1 MATRALYVCALTFI
15 VLLFGPLLLGHAH
28 AETLPEECPG
38 MSESECDKLKREY
51 NKLQDEIAGWEKVL
65 AETRQKKGTLQGDVS
80 LLNAQIKQAEAQ
92 IKAKS
97 LAITK
102 LGSEITK
109 RTARI
114 GELESHIGAGLDS
127 LAALIRRQ
135 NQVDDLDIVEVV
147 LATDNAFALFEDVDD
162 LLSVQVGLHQQFAEL
177 RGVKAETESER
188 KVLAARQNAEL
199 DARAVVETKKEE
211 VARNEAEK
219 KTLLAYATTEETAYS
234 QVLADRQAQA
244 AAIRA
249 RLFPL
254 KDSASIQFGEA
265 VQYAQST
272 SVKTGVRPSMV
283 LAILSQESGFGTNIG
298 NCLVTDL
305 TTGDGKGKNT
315 GTPFSGVMKA
325 PRDTV
330 PFERITKALGK
341 DWQTTPI
348 SCPQPG
354 GYGGAMGPTQFIPST
369 WELFESRLKSAL
381 AVAATNP
388 WNAGHAIMAMGL
400 YLADVGAS
408 GQTYTA
414 ERNAACSY
422 YSGRACP
429 NTGSAVDRYGDSVVA
444 KANAYQRDIDF
455 LKDN

>member
-1 MATRALYVCALTFI
+1 MKTRVLYVCALTFL
-15 VLLFGPLLLGHAH
+15 VFLFGPLLLGPAH
-28 AETLPEECPG
+28 AEELPDECPG
-38 MSESECDKLKREY
+38 MSQSDCDKLKSEY
-51 NKLQDEIAGWEKVL
+51 NKLQDEIAGLEKDV
-65 AETRQKKGTLQGDVS
+65 AAARAKKGTLQGDVT

-92 IKAKS
+92 IKSKN

-102 LGSEITK
+102 LGSEISK
-109 RTARI
+109 RTSRI

-135 NQVDDLDIVEVV
+135 NQVDDLDLVEVA
-147 LATDNAFALFEDVDD
+147 LATENAFALFEDVDD
-162 LLSVQVGLHQQFAEL
+162 MLSVQIGLHKQFAEL

-188 KVLAARQNAEL
+188 KTLAARQDAEL
-199 DARAVVETKKEE
+199 DARAVVETAKQQ
-211 VARNEAEK
+211 VARDEAEK
-219 KTLLAYATTEETAYS
+219 KNLLAYATTEEAAYS
-234 QVLADRQAQA
+234 QVLAERQAQA

-265 VQYAQST
+265 VKFAQST
-272 SVKTGVRPSMV
+272 SIKTGVRPAMV
-283 LAILSQESGFGTNIG
+283 LAILSQESGFGTNVG

-305 TTGDGKGKNT
+305 VTGDGKGKNT

-369 WELFESRLKSAL
+369 WELFESRLKSTL
-381 AVAATNP
+381 GVAATNP
-388 WNAGHAIMAMGL
+388 WNAEHAIMAMGI
-400 YLADVGAS
+400 YLADVGAA

-429 NTGSAVDRYGDSVVA
+429 NTGGAVDTYGNSVVA
-444 KANAYQRDIDF
+444 KANAYQREIDF

>member
-1 MATRALYVCALTFI
+1 MCALTFL

-28 AETLPEECPG
+28 AEELPDECPG
-38 MSESECDKLKREY
+38 MSQSECNTLKDQY

-65 AETRQKKGTLQGDVS
+65 AETRAKKGTLQGDVS

-114 GELESHIGAGLDS
+114 GELESHIGAGLNS

-135 NQVDDLDIVEVV
+135 NQVDDLDLVEVA

-162 LLSVQVGLHQQFAEL
+162 MLSVQIGLHQQFAEL

-188 KVLAARQNAEL
+188 KVLAARQDAEL
-199 DARAVVETKKEE
+199 DARAVVETAKQK
-211 VARNEAEK
+211 VAIDEAEK
-219 KTLLAYATTEETAYS
+219 KNLLALATSEESSYS

-254 KDSASIQFGEA
+254 RDTEGVGFGDA
-265 VQYAQST
+265 VEYARQA
-272 SVKTGVRPSMV
+272 SVKTGVRPALI
-283 LAILSQESGFGTNIG
+283 LAILSQESDLGKNVG
-298 NCLVTDL
+298 NCYVTDKA
-305 TTGDGKGKNT
+305 TGDGVGKNT
-315 GTPFSGVMKA
+315 GTAFPGVMN
-325 PRDTV
+325 PTRDV
-330 PFERITKALGK
+330 PVFVRIAEALGK
-341 DWQTTPI
+341 DWTKTAV

-354 GYGGAMGPTQFIPST
+354 GWGGAMGPTQFIPST
-369 WELFESRLKSAL
+369 WQMFEPRLKSTL
-381 AVAATNP
+381 GVAATNP
-388 WNAGHAIMAMGL
+388 WNAGHAIMATGL

-408 GQTYTA
+408 AGTYSA
-414 ERNAACSY
+414 EQRAAAQY
-422 YSGRACP
+422 YAGSGWATRGMTYA
-429 NTGSAVDRYGDSVVA
+429 NSVMGKAA
-444 KANAYQRDIDF
+444 KFQQDIDF
-455 LKDN
+455 LADN